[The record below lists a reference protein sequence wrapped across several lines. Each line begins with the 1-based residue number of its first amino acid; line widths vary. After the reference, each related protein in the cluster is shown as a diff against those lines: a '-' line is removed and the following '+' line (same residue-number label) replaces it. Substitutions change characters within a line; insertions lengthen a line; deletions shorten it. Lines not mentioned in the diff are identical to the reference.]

1 MKKEIETP
9 KKPNKARQ
17 EKYYKE
23 TFEKIPEGKRKKIL
37 EAAVLEF
44 SSNGFNAANINII
57 AKKAGISIGS
67 MYQYFDSKENLFL
80 TAIDEGYKIIEH
92 SLTEID
98 LINGTFFEKLEEII
112 KHIQKYSREYSLLNQ
127 LYLEATT
134 QGIAEMS
141 KKLSLK
147 METVSSGFYKNA
159 LTSAIKDG
167 IADSNLSIET
177 ASFCIDNILLL
188 LQFSYSTEYYKER
201 MKIFAGKNSLNQD
214 EKIRKEIL
222 YFLKKALAKQE

>member
-1 MKKEIETP
+1 MEKNTQDSKRPGRT
-9 KKPNKARQ
+9 KQ
-17 EKYYKE
+17 EKYYKT
-23 TFEKIPEGKRKKIL
+23 TFEKISGEKKKTIL
-37 EAAVLEF
+37 NAAVIEF
-44 SSNGFNAANINII
+44 SSKGYNAANINII

-67 MYQYFDSKENLFL
+67 MYQYFNSKENLFL

-92 SLTEID
+92 SLSEIN
-98 LINGTFFEKLEEII
+98 IIEGTFFDKLEEII
-112 KHIQKYSREYSLLNQ
+112 KHIQKYSREFSLLNQ

-134 QGIAEMS
+134 QGMADMS

-147 METVSSGFYKNA
+147 METVSSGFYKKTLA
-159 LTSAIKDG
+159 SAVEDG
-167 IADSNLSIET
+167 VIDPGISIET

-201 MKIFAGKNSLNQD
+201 MKIFVGKNSLNQD

-222 YFLKKALAKQE
+222 YLLKKALLK

>member
-1 MKKEIETP
+1 MKEKTSPPEKL
-9 KKPNKARQ
+9 KKTKP

-23 TFEKIPEGKRKKIL
+23 TFAKIPEEKRKAIL
-37 EAAVLEF
+37 YAAVIEF
-44 SSNGFNAANINII
+44 SSNGFNAANINVI
-57 AKKAGISIGS
+57 AKRAGISIGS

-92 SLTEID
+92 SLSEID
-98 LINGTFFEKLEEII
+98 LINGTFFDKLEEII
-112 KHIQKYSREYSLLNQ
+112 KHIQKYSREFSLLNQ

-134 QGIAEMS
+134 QGISGMS

-147 METVSSGFYKNA
+147 METVSSGFYKKTLA
-159 LTSAIKDG
+159 SAIDDG
-167 IADSNLSIET
+167 LIDPGISIET

-214 EKIRKEIL
+214 EKIRKEII
-222 YFLKKALAKQE
+222 YFLNKALSK

>member
-1 MKKEIETP
+1 MVKDKSAPEQIKKS
-9 KKPNKARQ
+9 KQ

-23 TFEKIPEGKRKKIL
+23 TFEKISDAKKKAIL
-37 EAAVLEF
+37 DAAVIEF
-44 SSNGFNAANINII
+44 SSKGFNAANINVI
-57 AKKAGISIGS
+57 AKQAGISIGS

-92 SLTEID
+92 SLSEID
-98 LINGTFFEKLEEII
+98 LINGNLFEKLEEII
-112 KHIQKYSREYSLLNQ
+112 KHIQKYSRQFSLLNQ

-134 QGIAEMS
+134 QGIAQMS

-147 METVSSGFYKNA
+147 METVSSGFYKKA
-159 LTSAIKDG
+159 LTAAIKDG
-167 IADSNLSIET
+167 VADPAMSIET

-201 MKIFAGKNSLNQD
+201 MKIFAGKSSLNHD
-214 EKIRKEIL
+214 EKIRTEII
-222 YFLKKALAKQE
+222 YFLKKALSK

>member
-1 MKKEIETP
+1 MKKNNLITVKPE
-9 KKPNKARQ
+9 KKKQ
-17 EKYYKE
+17 EKYYKD
-23 TFEKIPEGKRKKIL
+23 TFEKISDEKRKTIL
-37 EAAVLEF
+37 EAAVIEF
-44 SSNGFNAANINII
+44 SSKGFNAANINII

-80 TAIDEGYKIIEH
+80 TAIDEGYRIIEH
-92 SLTEID
+92 SLSEIN
-98 LINGTFFEKLEEII
+98 LIHGTVFDKLEEII
-112 KHIQKYSREYSLLNQ
+112 KHIQKYSREFSLLNQ

-134 QGIAEMS
+134 QGMADMS

-147 METVSSGFYKNA
+147 METISSGFYKEA
-159 LTSAIKDG
+159 LVSSMKKGIIDPAI
-167 IADSNLSIET
+167 SIDT

-201 MKIFAGKNSLNQD
+201 MNIFAGKNSQNQD

-222 YFLKKALAKQE
+222 YFIKKALAN